1 MPSGRRRPPVAPAES
16 TIGSTGS
23 TQGESAVAA
32 PATNPNR
39 IRRAMRSSLAA
50 RDYAEV
56 TAAGL
61 KRPYSPRFRPV
72 GGGSGGL
79 GGDRALGPGHDLGV
93 AAEPLADPVV
103 EADRHLVLAQQRS
116 ARIYGG
122 GLPHSPPPPG
132 GPHPPPAPPPPPPA
146 GRPPPAPPPGPRRHH
161 HPHPA
166 P

>member
-16 TIGSTGS
+16 TVGSHGS
-23 TQGESAVAA
+23 TQGGSAVAA
-32 PATNPNR
+32 PAKNPNR
-39 IRRAMRSSLAA
+39 IRRAMRSRLAA

-122 GLPHSPPPPG
+122 GVSPGPPPPRGRDPPPPRPPPSPPG
-132 GPHPPPAPPPPPPA
+132 GRPPPPAPAPR
-146 GRPPPAPPPGPRRHH
+146 GGKRPN
-161 HPHPA
+161 
-166 P
+166 